1 MVSTPLTVYNI
12 SIYHVYT
19 KSSGKNNRIALI
31 YCRKLTLSI
40 LKFSGLFEKGGVV
53 LKNDKLMKDAIIETF
68 GYGNVFTSKE
78 LLKFYKVNED
88 GLKES
93 TFRWRV
99 YALKKDGLISNIKR
113 GSYILDHK
121 KTFKQQVLEE
131 VLRGELWYMNLKKY

>member
-1 MVSTPLTVYNI
+1 M
-12 SIYHVYT
+12 
-19 KSSGKNNRIALI
+19 
-31 YCRKLTLSI
+31 
-40 LKFSGLFEKGGVV
+40 
-53 LKNDKLMKDAIIETF
+53 KNDKLMKDAIIETF